1 MVDGVEEGLA
11 VRPVAKANPFG
22 QRSDMPAENA
32 AEKGA
37 ARDEVGLIGPAL
49 EAHGAF
55 PLVLR

>member
-1 MVDGVEEGLA
+1 MVHGVEEGLA

-22 QRSDMPAENA
+22 QRFDIAAEDA

-37 ARDEVGLIGPAL
+37 ARDEVVLIGTAF
-49 EAHGAF
+49 EARAAF